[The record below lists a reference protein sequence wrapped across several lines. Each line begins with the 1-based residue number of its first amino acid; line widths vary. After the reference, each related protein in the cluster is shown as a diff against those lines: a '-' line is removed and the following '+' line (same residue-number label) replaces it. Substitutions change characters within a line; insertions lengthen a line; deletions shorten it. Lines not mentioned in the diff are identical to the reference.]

1 MKLSL
6 VVASVDR
13 TQELHDLL
21 AAFAT
26 QPFRNFEV
34 LIVDQNG
41 DDRLLPMIAEFS
53 PQFPLVHIR
62 TSVRNCSNA
71 RNVGLFAATGDI
83 VGFPDDDCL
92 YQPDT
97 MERVARHFEQDP
109 TLTLLAGNCISESG
123 ELINGRWTTHSCE
136 INDKTVWTTVIG
148 FAIWMLTTPARE
160 VGGFDTA
167 IGPGTP
173 WGSSEEPDLALRLLR
188 RGYRGHYDIGLGIY
202 HPDKRLTPSAIARA
216 FLYGAG
222 MGRVL
227 RKHSI
232 AAWIAAPYFI
242 RPIGG
247 MLVSLL
253 RVRLS
258 HARYYWST
266 FRGRLFGYMAAPA
279 R

>member
-21 AAFAT
+21 QGFAT

-34 LIVDQNG
+34 VIVDQNK
-41 DDRLLPMIAEFS
+41 DDRLAAIVKKFS
-53 PQFPLVHIR
+53 PRFSLTHIR
-62 TSVRNCSNA
+62 TDVRNCSNA
-71 RNVGLFAATGDI
+71 RNLGLAAATGDV

-92 YQPDT
+92 YHPDT
-97 MERVARHFEQDP
+97 MLRIVKHFTEDP
-109 TLTLLAGNCISESG
+109 RLTLLAGNCVSSDG
-123 ELINGRWTTHSCE
+123 RLINGRWTPVSCA
-136 INDKTVWTTVIG
+136 IDDRTVWTTIIG
-148 FAIWMLTTPARE
+148 FAMWMRTEAARQ
-160 VGGFDTA
+160 VGGFDPA

-173 WGSSEEPDLALRLLR
+173 WGSGEEPDLALRLLR
-188 RGYRGHYDIGLGIY
+188 RGGKGFYDVSIGVS
-202 HPDKRLTPSAIARA
+202 HPDKTLTPHAINRA
-216 FLYGAG
+216 FLYGSG

-232 AAWIAAPYFI
+232 AAWIAIPYFI
-242 RPIGG
+242 RPLGG
-247 MLVSLL
+247 MLLSMV
-253 RVRLS
+253 RVRRS
-258 HARYYWST
+258 HVRYYWQT

>member
-13 TQELHDLL
+13 TRELHALL
-21 AAFAT
+21 AGFEA
-26 QPFRNFEV
+26 QLYRDFEV
-34 LIVDQNG
+34 VIVDQND
-41 DDRLLPMIAEFS
+41 DDRLVPIVAEFS
-53 PQFPLVHIR
+53 RSFPVIHLR
-62 TSVRNCSNA
+62 TNVRNCSNA
-71 RNVGLFAATGDI
+71 RNLGLFAATGEV

-92 YQPDT
+92 YKPDT
-97 MERVARHFEQDP
+97 MSKVAAHFSGDP
-109 TLTLLAGNCISESG
+109 TLTLLAGNCVSETG
-123 ELINGRWTTHSCE
+123 ELINGRWTTASCE

-148 FAIWMLTTPARE
+148 FAIWMRTAPARE
-160 VGGFDTA
+160 INGFDPA

-188 RGYRGHYDIGLGIY
+188 RNYRGYYDVTLGIW
-202 HPDKRLTPSAIARA
+202 HPDKRLTPGAIARA

-232 AAWIAAPYFI
+232 AAGIAAPYFI

-247 MLVSLL
+247 VVVSLL
-253 RVRLS
+253 RRRMS
-258 HARYYWST
+258 HVRYYWGT
-266 FRGRLFGYMAAPA
+266 FRGRLFGYMAAPS